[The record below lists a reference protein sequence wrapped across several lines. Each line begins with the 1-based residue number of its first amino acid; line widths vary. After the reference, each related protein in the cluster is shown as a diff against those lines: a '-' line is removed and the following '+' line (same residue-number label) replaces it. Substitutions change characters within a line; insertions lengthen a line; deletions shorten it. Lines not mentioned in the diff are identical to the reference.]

1 MKLLKYNIKRILKNS
16 NLAYKHLINWNSIL
30 TGENKILYKQF
41 QKILNKKNTI
51 LISTTTGGHLVSS
64 HFDTILASALIKN
77 GINVEFLLCDAS
89 LDACQQSTSHL
100 IPEKDFSNDGPKS
113 LCESCFHSGLLVYEN
128 MGIKVNKL
136 GSFISLQEK
145 NEIESLIKE
154 LTYSELLNYKDNE
167 IDLTEDALSGAL
179 RYYAVGTLDEEK
191 DKEKIF
197 RRYLKSAIITKK
209 AFSNLIK
216 EKKFSTVVLNHG
228 IYVPQGTISKTAK
241 LNNINVVC
249 YQPSYKTNCFTLSH
263 DTTYHLTMMDEPVS
277 YWENIEWNENLDKR
291 LINYLHSRRFG
302 KNDWEY
308 YFTKPEFNIHEKFEK
323 YGLDV
328 NKPIIGMLT
337 NIIWDA
343 LLTYPNNIFN
353 NMLEW
358 IFKTI
363 DYFVTRP
370 DLQLAIRVHPAEVN
384 SDRVSKQKVL
394 DEIKKKYKELPKN
407 IIVIDSKDNLSTY
420 AFADICDSIIIYST
434 KMGMEFSPL
443 GIPVI
448 CAGESYV
455 RNKGITYDPK
465 SQSDYLNILKSLPMK
480 NKLSDEKVL
489 RAKKYAYHFFFRRS
503 IPISSITHK
512 RHSWPPFTLD
522 KKGFKKILDGKD
534 LGLEQICNSIINKKP
549 FIFEDEKY

>member
-1 MKLLKYNIKRILKNS
+1 MKFFKYNIKKILKNS

-30 TGENKILYKQF
+30 SGENKVLYEQF
-41 QKILNKKNTI
+41 QKKLNNENAV

-77 GINVEFLLCDAS
+77 GVNVEFLLCDAS

-100 IPEKDFSNDGPKS
+100 IPEKDFSKYGPKS
-113 LCESCFHSGLLVYEN
+113 LCDSCFHSGLLVYEK

-136 GSFISLQEK
+136 GSFISFQEK
-145 NEIESLIKE
+145 NDIENALRE
-154 LTYSELLNYKDNE
+154 LSYSELLKYKDDE

-179 RYYAVGTLDEEK
+179 RYYAVGTLDAEEE
-191 DKEKIF
+191 KEKIL

-216 EKKFSTVVLNHG
+216 EKTFSTVVLNHG

-241 LNNINVVC
+241 LNNLNVVC

-277 YWENIEWNENLDKR
+277 YWENIEWNDKLNDR
-291 LINYLHSRRFG
+291 LTKYLYSRRFG

-308 YFTKPEFNIHEKFEK
+308 YFRKPEFNIEEKFIK
-323 YGLDV
+323 YGLDTR
-328 NKPIIGMLT
+328 KPIVGMLT

-343 LLTYPNNIFN
+343 LLTYPNNIFD

-363 DYFVTRP
+363 DYFKSRP

-384 SDRVSKQKVL
+384 SDRISKQKVL
-394 DEIKKKYKELPKN
+394 DEIKKKFIDLPKN
-407 IIVIDSKDNLSTY
+407 IIVIDSDDNLSTY

-455 RNKGITYDPK
+455 KNKGITFDPK
-465 SQSDYLNILKSLPMK
+465 NQIEYFNILKNLPMK
-480 NKLSDEKVL
+480 KKLSDDIIL

-512 RHSWPPFTLD
+512 PHHWPPFTLD
-522 KKGFKKILDGKD
+522 KNGFKQILDSKD
-534 LGLEQICNSIINKKP
+534 KGLEQICNSIKSKKP

>member
-1 MKLLKYNIKRILKNS
+1 MNQIKYNIKKFLKN
-16 NLAYKHLINWNSIL
+16 NNIGYKHLINWNSIL
-30 TGENKILYKQF
+30 NGENKTIFEDLKF
-41 QKILNKKNTI
+41 KSNKDETI
-51 LISTTTGGHLVSS
+51 IISTTTGGHLVSS

-77 GINVEFLLCDAS
+77 GKNVEFLLCDS
-89 LDACQQSTSHL
+89 TLEACQQSTSHF
-100 IPEKDFSNDGPKS
+100 IPEKIFKKDGPKS
-113 LCESCFHSGLLVYEN
+113 LCESCYHSGLLVYEK

-136 GSFISLQEK
+136 GDHISLKEK
-145 NEIESLIKE
+145 EDIDNSLDK
-154 LTYSELLNYKDNE
+154 LAYAELLDYKDNE
-167 IDLTEDALSGAL
+167 IDLAEDALSGAL
-179 RYYAVGTLDEEK
+179 RYYAVGTLENEPYKEEVLRK
-191 DKEKIF
+191 
-197 RRYLKSAIITKK
+197 YLKSAIITKI
-209 AFSNLIK
+209 AFKNLIK
-216 EKKFSTVVLNHG
+216 KKNFSTVVLNHG
-228 IYVPQGTISKTAK
+228 IYVPQGTISKIAK
-241 LNNINVVC
+241 LSNINVVC

-277 YWENIEWNENLDKR
+277 YWENIEWNENLDQR
-291 LINYLHSRRFG
+291 LIKYLYSRRFG

-308 YFTKPEFNIHEKFEK
+308 YFTKPEFNIHEKFEE

-328 NKPIIGMLT
+328 DKPIIGMLT

-343 LLTYPNNIFN
+343 LLTYPNNIFK

-394 DEIKKKYKELPKN
+394 EEIKKKYTELPKN

-465 SQSDYLNILKSLPMK
+465 SQSEYLNILKNLPMK
-480 NKLSDEKVL
+480 NKLSAEKVL

-503 IPISSITHK
+503 IPISSINHK
-512 RHSWPPFTLD
+512 RHSWPPFNLD

-534 LGLEQICNSIINKKP
+534 LGLEQICNSIIDKKP

>member
-1 MKLLKYNIKRILKNS
+1 MKFFKYNIKKILKNS
-16 NLAYKHLINWNSIL
+16 NLYYKHLINWNLIL
-30 TGENKILYKQF
+30 SSENKAIYDDLQIKS
-41 QKILNKKNTI
+41 NKDETI

-77 GINVEFLLCDAS
+77 GKNVEFLLCDAI
-89 LDACQQSTSHL
+89 LEGCQQSTSHF
-100 IPEKDFSNDGPKS
+100 IPENIFKKDGAKS
-113 LCESCFHSGLLVYEN
+113 LCESCYHSGLLVYEK
-128 MGIKVNKL
+128 MGIKINKL
-136 GSFISLQEK
+136 GDHISSDERKDIDNILE
-145 NEIESLIKE
+145 E
-154 LTYSELLNYKDNE
+154 LSYTELLEYKDNE
-167 IDLTEDALSGAL
+167 INLTEDALSGAL
-179 RYYAVGTLDEEK
+179 RYYAVGTLDNEPYKEEVLRK
-191 DKEKIF
+191 
-197 RRYLKSAIITKK
+197 YLKSAIITKI
-209 AFSNLIK
+209 AFKNLIK
-216 EKKFSTVVLNHG
+216 KKNFSTVVLNHG

-277 YWENIEWNENLDKR
+277 YWENIEWNENLDER
-291 LINYLHSRRFG
+291 LKKYLFSRRHG

-308 YFTKPEFNIHEKFEK
+308 YFRKPEFNVHEKFK
-323 YGLDV
+323 AYGLNI
-328 NKPIIGMLT
+328 NKPIVGMLT

-343 LLTYPNNIFN
+343 LLTYPNNIFD

-363 DYFVTRP
+363 DYFKTRP

-394 DEIKKKYKELPKN
+394 DEIKKKYNEIPKN
-407 IIVIDSKDNLSTY
+407 IIVIDSNDNLSTY
-420 AFADICDSIIIYST
+420 SFADICDSIIIYST

-455 RNKGITYDPK
+455 KNKGITFDPK
-465 SQSDYLNILKSLPMK
+465 NQSEYMNILKNLPMK
-480 NKLSDEKVL
+480 NKLSAEKVL

-512 RHSWPPFTLD
+512 PHAWPPFTLD
-522 KKGFKKILDGKD
+522 KYGFKKILDGKD